1 MGEITSH
8 PCLPK
13 KGFIMY
19 NTSTL
24 ALGIL
29 LRAIAD
35 YKLLKRHGCTRM
47 VIKNEGVISI
57 TELEEFFNSRW
68 CDVLLDSISELN
80 GRDILKMLQE

>member
-1 MGEITSH
+1 
-8 PCLPK
+8 
-13 KGFIMY
+13 MY

-29 LRAIAD
+29 LRAIED
-35 YKLLKRHGCTRM
+35 YKLLKKYGYTRM
-47 VIKNEGVISI
+47 VLRNEGVISI
-57 TELEEFFNSRW
+57 DELEEFFNSRW